1 MKKLGALFT
10 ITFFFLI
17 FLLNPSDSKR
27 APASAEQDQ
36 DLFGLHRRYF
46 FGLEPSKEYSGLTH
60 VPGKESLYF
69 RAMVGE
75 IVSHAHKLA
84 KDWKDSEPQ
93 LYYSF
98 LLGSLVL
105 PFHESRLVH
114 FTHRDPK
121 FYCYFSNDVFA
132 DYEGFMAQ
140 LKLMEHGSTKI
151 ARQKYAGHLH
161 EKIPNFIKLGG
172 HESNFFKSCAELK
185 KYETVQQ
192 LLFDGFYADV
202 GIMMLNHHSHV
213 DFFQTNKIFH
223 VDQAMEY
230 GFSYFY
236 QGFEGVASNVK
247 NYPCIDRIAHPRSMY
262 LNIIRGAWSGKYNS
276 GNMLKENVCRFS
288 NTIHKFASNDRAFL
302 SSLNKVLKGKSLYH
316 EYLPID
322 SIERN
327 FLIDLVENFH
337 QPEKLNTSLDTI
349 LSTNYRSLKEIYFNS
364 SEPESEIEVIAE
376 PQLTPKEDIEIE
388 RVVVAAKEK
397 EETGLSL
404 VDEDIKVKSLPNSPD
419 DQEFSQ
425 DLVEGEIVMI
435 EDEEELISPP
445 EHVKVVLP
453 IVKTKRGSLLG
464 VGVSIRSMPE
474 ISHETYCGSSK
485 ELDNPAQSF
494 LVKGE
499 SGDFYEVENIFNFE
513 GCGTLSVYIYKD
525 FVEVIEEVKDK
536 RVEKVSLKEWVSK
549 RDAYGVDRS
558 MVLGVLGPAEY
569 TVIDEYTYP
578 SEDVWFAIRDTSGKK
593 VWFYAGKLNALKVEV
608 L

>member
-27 APASAEQDQ
+27 SPASAKQDQ

-60 VPGKESLYF
+60 VPGKESIYF
-69 RAMVGE
+69 RAIVGE

-98 LLGSLVL
+98 LLGSLTL

-121 FYCYFSNDVFA
+121 LYCYFSNDVFA
-132 DYEGFMAQ
+132 NYEGFMAQ
-140 LKLMEHGSTKI
+140 LNSMEHGSTKI

-161 EKIPNFIKLGG
+161 EKLPNFIKLGG
-172 HESNFFKSCAELK
+172 LGSDFFKSCAELK

-202 GIMMLNHHSHV
+202 GIMMLNHHSHT
-213 DFFQTNKIFH
+213 DFFRTNKVFH
-223 VDQAMEY
+223 VDQAMKY
-230 GFSYFY
+230 GFRYFY
-236 QGFEGVASNVK
+236 QGFEGLVSNVK
-247 NYPCIDRIAHPRSMY
+247 NYPCIDTTVPPRSMY
-262 LNIIRGAWSGKYNS
+262 LDIIRGAWSGKYNS
-276 GNMLKENVCRFS
+276 GNMLRKSVCRFS
-288 NTIHKFASNDRAFL
+288 EANHSNDRAFL

-349 LSTNYRSLKEIYFNS
+349 LNTNYRSLKEIYFNS

-376 PQLTPKEDIEIE
+376 PELTPSKDIEIE
-388 RVVVAAKEK
+388 RVVVAAKGK
-397 EETGLSL
+397 EETVLSS
-404 VDEDIKVKSLPNSPD
+404 VEEDVEVKSLPHSSD

-425 DLVEGEIVMI
+425 DLAEGEIVSI

-445 EHVKVVLP
+445 EHVK
-453 IVKTKRGSLLG
+453 
-464 VGVSIRSMPE
+464 
-474 ISHETYCGSSK
+474 SSR
-485 ELDNPAQSF
+485 F
-494 LVKGE
+494 
-499 SGDFYEVENIFNFE
+499 
-513 GCGTLSVYIYKD
+513 T
-525 FVEVIEEVKDK
+525 
-536 RVEKVSLKEWVSK
+536 
-549 RDAYGVDRS
+549 
-558 MVLGVLGPAEY
+558 
-569 TVIDEYTYP
+569 
-578 SEDVWFAIRDTSGKK
+578 
-593 VWFYAGKLNALKVEV
+593 
-608 L
+608 